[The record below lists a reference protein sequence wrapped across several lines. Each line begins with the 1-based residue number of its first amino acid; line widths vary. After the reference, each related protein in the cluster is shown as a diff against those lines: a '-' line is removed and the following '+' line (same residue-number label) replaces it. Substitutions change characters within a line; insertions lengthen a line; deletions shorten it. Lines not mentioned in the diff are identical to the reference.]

1 MLKLWDAEI
10 KNGNEGSCRYHHED
24 HGYEGDESRLRDIL
38 LLDLHEQVF
47 WQTSKNWYNLM
58 VIKDY

>member
-1 MLKLWDAEI
+1 MEMKGVVDIITKTTAMREM
-10 KNGNEGSCRYHHED
+10 RAD
-24 HGYEGDESRLRDIL
+24 FRDIL